1 MILTLNIRQGL
12 IFEADASQSVLPSLP
27 HYHGTYRE
35 QVSVRLT
42 GVSEKP
48 SVCPSEGR
56 GLYGGGG
63 GVTCKP
69 FGAKRA
75 VFCNRQRPC
84 FYPKGDLLLFDHFWP
99 LMFNSGC

>member
-1 MILTLNIRQGL
+1 MILTLNVRQGL

-35 QVSVRLT
+35 QVSAHLT

-56 GLYGGGG
+56 GGYVEVVVG
-63 GVTCKP
+63 GVTWKP

-75 VFCNRQRPC
+75 VFCNR
-84 FYPKGDLLLFDHFWP
+84 
-99 LMFNSGC
+99 